1 MYIVSLEYFSPFE
14 EFLPKF
20 TIVEIS
26 CHNWSKSN
34 L

>member
-1 MYIVSLEYFSPFE
+1 MYIVNLGYVSPFE

-26 CHNWSKSN
+26 
-34 L
+34 